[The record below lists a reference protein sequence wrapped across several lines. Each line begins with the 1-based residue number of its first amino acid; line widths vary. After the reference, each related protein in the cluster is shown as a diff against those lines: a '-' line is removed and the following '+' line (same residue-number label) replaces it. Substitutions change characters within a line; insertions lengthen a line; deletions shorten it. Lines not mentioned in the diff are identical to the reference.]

1 MKVII
6 VGGGQVGAYIA
17 GTLAKSNIDVK
28 VIENRPH
35 VFEMLKKDQPKTFAI
50 LGDGTSAN
58 ILESCGIIDAD
69 VLVAVTGADE
79 INLVVA
85 TLAKFE
91 YGVPRVIARVNN
103 PKNEWLFTIYNG
115 VDVSLNQ
122 ARLMSR
128 MVIDE
133 MDFSTLLT
141 LLNLGHSG
149 YSIVQIT
156 VLIDSDAVGKKVMD
170 LNLPQDSLLVSI
182 NRGSDVIL
190 PRGDVVINN
199 EDEIV
204 ALVHDKEHKAFTSYF
219 QPSK

>member
-17 GTLAKSNIDVK
+17 GTLTRSNIDVK

-35 VFEMLKKDQPKTFAI
+35 VFEMLKKDQPNTSAT
-50 LGDGTSAN
+50 LGDGTSASV
-58 ILESCGIIDAD
+58 LESCGIIDAD

-103 PKNEWLFTIYNG
+103 PKNEWLFTIHNG

-128 MVIDE
+128 MVIEE

-149 YSIVQIT
+149 YSIVSIT
-156 VLIDSDAVGKKVMD
+156 VLIDSHAVGNQVKD
-170 LNLPQDSLLVSI
+170 LNLPTDCLLVSI
-182 NRGSDVIL
+182 NRKGEVIL
-190 PRGDVVINN
+190 PRGDVVIDN
-199 EDEIV
+199 EDDIV
-204 ALVHDKEHKAFTSYF
+204 ALVHEKENKAFTEYF
-219 QPSK
+219 QPTK

>member
-1 MKVII
+1 M
-6 VGGGQVGAYIA
+6 
-17 GTLAKSNIDVK
+17 
-28 VIENRPH
+28 
-35 VFEMLKKDQPKTFAI
+35 

-58 ILESCGIIDAD
+58 VLESCGIVDTD

-156 VLIDSDAVGKKVMD
+156 VLIDSHAVGNQVKD
-170 LNLPQDSLLVSI
+170 LNLPQDALLVSI
-182 NRGSDVIL
+182 NRGGEVIL
-190 PRGDVVINN
+190 PRGDVVIKN

-204 ALVHDKEHKAFTSYF
+204 ALVHEKENKAFTEYF
-219 QPSK
+219 QPTK